1 MRKPSL
7 KDLHHDLDETQGI
20 INILERASRELS
32 TIIDW
37 DEGLRK
43 NPLRHRQLASI
54 GEQIAIARGKQT
66 SVARMIERLESRREG
81 DRRTISVAATDRD
94 RPRRTA
100 GLRREQTFIGGPTL
114 ASDRTVETTASTW
127 PHAGFSARTPHSKK
141 HAARAQ
147 QLATEHRPSHRLG
160 ESLERKR
167 AE

>member
-7 KDLHHDLDETQGI
+7 EDLHHDLDETQGI

-66 SVARMIERLESRREG
+66 SVARMIEGLES
-81 DRRTISVAATDRD
+81 
-94 RPRRTA
+94 
-100 GLRREQTFIGGPTL
+100 
-114 ASDRTVETTASTW
+114 W
-127 PHAGFSARTPHSKK
+127 P
-141 HAARAQ
+141 
-147 QLATEHRPSHRLG
+147 
-160 ESLERKR
+160 
-167 AE
+167 